1 MTLILV
7 RHGESEGNAL
17 GVFQGWKDYPLS
29 DLGRRQAAAAAERLS
44 DAGASALY
52 SSDLLRASET
62 GEIVAAKAGL
72 TLERREALRERSFG
86 EGEGLTWAQITE
98 RFGADVRIGEGAI
111 PGEEPVGTFRTRV
124 ADEFDLLMERHSDDL
139 AICTSHGGT
148 IGAIVAHVLG
158 LPSTERARVSIAN
171 CSLTVVEFER
181 GRAVITS
188 LSDGC
193 HLDGLGA

>member
-29 DLGRRQAAAAAERLS
+29 ELGRRQAAAAAERLS
-44 DAGASALY
+44 DAAAAALY

-72 TLERREALRERSFG
+72 TVERREPLRERSFG
-86 EGEGLTWAQITE
+86 EAEGLTWAQISQ
-98 RFGADVRIGEGAI
+98 RFGAGVRIGEGAI
-111 PGEEPVGTFRTRV
+111 PGEEPVAAFRTRV
-124 ADEFDLLMERHSDDL
+124 GDEIDRLMERHREEL

-148 IGAIVAHVLG
+148 ITATVAHVLG
-158 LPSTERARVSIAN
+158 LPPTERVRLSIPN
-171 CSLTVVEFER
+171 CALTVLEFER
-181 GRAVITS
+181 GRPVITS
-188 LSDGC
+188 LSDDC
-193 HLDGLGA
+193 HLDGLRA

>member
-29 DLGRRQAAAAAERLS
+29 ELGRLQAAAAAERLS
-44 DAGASALY
+44 EAGASALY
-52 SSDLLRASET
+52 SSDLSRAHET

-72 TLERREALRERSFG
+72 TLEPRTALRERGFG
-86 EGEGLTWAQITE
+86 EGEGLSWAQIRE
-98 RFGADVRIGEGAI
+98 RFGAEVRIGEGSI
-111 PGEEPVGTFRTRV
+111 PGEEPVEIFRKRISE
-124 ADEFDLLMERHSDDL
+124 EFDLLMESHRDDI

-148 IGAIVAHVLG
+148 ISGIVAHVLG
-158 LPSTERARVSIAN
+158 LPPEGRARVRIAN

-188 LSDGC
+188 LSDTC
-193 HLDGLGA
+193 HTDGLGE